1 MKKLLTLCTLAL
13 LFSCAKEKATITN
26 AEDYNKY
33 LTTSAVEN
41 TSKFFELWNGKIK
54 SDSIQTMALAN
65 VAREYGRFF
74 KTSGEIQ
81 YLKDA
86 ERALQKALDEAAVG
100 KSGYLRALAR
110 NFIAQHRFK
119 EALEL
124 AQKAR
129 KMGSG
134 VNASQSLLFDV
145 HMELG
150 NYKTAS
156 KYLDSIQNMSDF
168 GYLIRVAKW
177 SDHKGDL
184 DTAIRFMEKA
194 KAKADSSKNLGLRLW
209 AYTNLADF
217 YGHDGRIEDAYQHY
231 LKALKLDPNNAY
243 AKKGIAWIVFSY
255 ERNPNEA
262 LRIIEAVEKTNQSPD
277 LDLFKAEIADYLNDE
292 NAKIAA
298 LEDFDA
304 TVQNNLYGV
313 MYNTHT
319 IELHIE
325 NTKRVDTALE
335 IAKEEITNR
344 STPETYDLLAY
355 SYLKDGNTRKA
366 LELIEKHVQGKTFE
380 PMAQYHMA
388 QIYKANGNL
397 DMVQSIKKE
406 LEEASFELGPNMAK
420 AIQEL

>member
-13 LFSCAKEKATITN
+13 LFSCAKEKASITN

-74 KTSGEIQ
+74 KTSGEIK

-355 SYLKDGNTRKA
+355 SYLKDGDTRKA

>member
-13 LFSCAKEKATITN
+13 LFSCAKEKASITN

-335 IAKEEITNR
+335 MAKEEITNR

>member
-13 LFSCAKEKATITN
+13 LFSCAKEKASITN

-262 LRIIEAVEKTNQSPD
+262 LRIIEAVEKTIQSPD
-277 LDLFKAEIADYLNDE
+277 VDLFKAEIGDYLNDE
-292 NAKIAA
+292 NAKVAA

-304 TVQNNLYGV
+304 KVQNNLYGV

-355 SYLKDGNTRKA
+355 SYLKDGDTRKA